1 MAKGKARLTQAYCRI
16 AGDGSHVDGSGLT
29 LRVKGNQ
36 RSWILRYSPDGK
48 QVSVGMGSFPAVA
61 LGDARKMAQAIRS
74 GKMAAPTRQRTIET
88 PEPVKELPPEI
99 PTFQEVAAACWRMHK
114 PTWKPAYARTWW
126 AKLELHVLPAI
137 GDMPVSDVRRRD
149 VGAIAESLW
158 HMYPTAQKINTQIIK
173 VMEFAIRR
181 EYRDDNPAI
190 GCLRGLPKSKRQIEH
205 RQALPHAQVA
215 DAIATVR
222 GATADA
228 ETRAAFEFMVLTATR
243 IGETTGAT
251 WNEIDL
257 DARTWSIPPSRMK
270 ANREHQIPLSD
281 QAVAI
286 LEQMQPY
293 RRAAH
298 DRNQNGEHGGLVF
311 PSNRAAQR
319 TAATFEQLMKRLD
332 IAAVPHGFRSSFRD
346 WCAETGVDRELAE
359 RALAHAVSGG
369 RTEAAYNRTGLL
381 EQRRPMMQTWSD
393 YVCQK

>member
-1 MAKGKARLTQAYCRI
+1 MAKRKQLLTPAFCRS
-16 AGDGSHVDGSGLT
+16 ASNGSHVDGSGLT

-61 LGDARKMAQAIRS
+61 LGEARKLAQAIRS

-114 PTWKPAYARTWW
+114 PTWKPAYARVWW
-126 AKLELHVLPAI
+126 AKLEKHVLPAI

-149 VGAIAESLW
+149 VRAIAEGLW
-158 HMYPTAQKINTQIIK
+158 HMEPTARKINTEVIQ
-173 VMEFAIRR
+173 VMEFAIGR

-190 GCLRGLPKSKRQIEH
+190 GCLRGMPKFKRMIEH
-205 RQALPHAQVA
+205 RQALPHAEVA
-215 DAIATVR
+215 VAIATVR
-222 GATADA
+222 GSTADA
-228 ETRAAFEFMVLTATR
+228 ETRAAFEFMVLTASR

-257 DARTWSIPPSRMK
+257 DARVWAIPPSRMK

-281 QAVAI
+281 QAVAL
-286 LEQMQPY
+286 LEQAQAY

-298 DRNQNGEHGGLVF
+298 PRNRNGEHGGLLF
-311 PSNRAAQR
+311 PSNRAEQR
-319 TAATFEQLMKRLD
+319 TAATFELMMKRLD
-332 IAAVPHGFRSSFRD
+332 IKAVPHGFRSSFRD
-346 WCAETGVDRELAE
+346 WCSETGVDRELAE
-359 RALAHAVSGG
+359 RALAHAVAGG

-381 EQRRPMMQTWSD
+381 EQRRPMMQVWAD
-393 YVCQK
+393 YVSQR